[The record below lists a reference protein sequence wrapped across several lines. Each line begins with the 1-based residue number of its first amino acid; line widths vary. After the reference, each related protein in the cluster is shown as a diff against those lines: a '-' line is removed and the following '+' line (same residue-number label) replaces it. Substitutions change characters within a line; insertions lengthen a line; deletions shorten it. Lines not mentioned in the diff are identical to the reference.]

1 MLLLLSS
8 KKKNSCQNVPLP
20 KLHLQPAVPFPHPTA
35 HLKHFIAPAWSLY
48 LSVPQV
54 TFQSLFT
61 DLESCLFMWFYRLF
75 LNVHIVWCFSLA
87 LFAVWIWMIS
97 LTPYRTSP
105 YSQSF
110 LSYKGCWVKGKAVNV
125 AVLRI
130 LMSHHSEH
138 QMCEPRG
145 LELCTFS
152 GSRPETQQSYWCQF
166 LFLMQESAWVHKIY
180 F

>member
-1 MLLLLSS
+1 M
-8 KKKNSCQNVPLP
+8 PLP

-48 LSVPQV
+48 LSVLQV

-125 AVLRI
+125 AVLTI
-130 LMSHHSEH
+130 LITQNTKCVSPEGWSCAHSQDQDLKH
-138 QMCEPRG
+138 NKATDVSFCF
-145 LELCTFS
+145 LCKNQLGFTKYIFNLGKFRFS
-152 GSRPETQQSYWCQF
+152 GRNGT
-166 LFLMQESAWVHKIY
+166 
-180 F
+180 